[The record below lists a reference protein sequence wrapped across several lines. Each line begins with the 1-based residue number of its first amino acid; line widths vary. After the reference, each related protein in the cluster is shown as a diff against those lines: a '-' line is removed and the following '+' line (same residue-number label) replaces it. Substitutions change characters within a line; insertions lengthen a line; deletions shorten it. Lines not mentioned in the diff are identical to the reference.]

1 MDDRQIEVELEEK
14 GNIEDTADNEQANRI
29 SQIFASMM
37 PKKMKKRKMTVRM
50 AKTVL
55 AEVSAEEMVDM
66 DVVRDRAVALAE
78 ERGIIFIDEIDKIAG
93 DTVHPAG
100 LTYPVKGCSGIS
112 FPLWKGRR

>member
-1 MDDRQIEVELEEK
+1 M
-14 GNIEDTADNEQANRI
+14 
-29 SQIFASMM
+29 
-37 PKKMKKRKMTVRM
+37 RM

-78 ERGIIFIDEIDKIAG
+78 ERGIILLMKSIRLRG

>member
-1 MDDRQIEVELEEK
+1 M
-14 GNIEDTADNEQANRI
+14 
-29 SQIFASMM
+29 
-37 PKKMKKRKMTVRM
+37 RM

-66 DVVRDRAVALAE
+66 DVVRDKAVALAE

-93 DTVHPAG
+93 RHGASGG